1 MPCDL
6 ETEVKAKF
14 KAPNIPSEDNYSPAE
29 LVVAKGEYKVAR
41 AAVLEKRN
49 KWIAAEEV
57 KEKVKVEERQ
67 KKDDEAWRARAKK
80 AASDAAKVLMEDPEA
95 CARCAED
102 SELSGFLCLFL
113 VGWAG

>member
-1 MPCDL
+1 MPHDL

-29 LVVAKGEYKVAR
+29 LVVAKAEYKVAR

-49 KWIAAEEV
+49 KWIAVEEV
-57 KEKVKVEERQ
+57 KEKAKEEEKR
-67 KKDDEAWRARAKK
+67 KKDDEAQRAQAKK
-80 AASDAAKVLMEDPEA
+80 TASDAAKVLMEDPEA

-102 SELSGFLCLFL
+102 SE
-113 VGWAG
+113 

>member
-1 MPCDL
+1 MPRDL

-29 LVVAKGEYKVAR
+29 LVVAKAEYKVAR

-57 KEKVKVEERQ
+57 KEKAKEEERR
-67 KKDDEAWRARAKK
+67 KKDDEARRARAKK
-80 AASDAAKVLMEDPEA
+80 TASDAAKVLMEDPEA

-102 SELSGFLCLFL
+102 SEFVGVSSF
-113 VGWAG
+113 VSGWAG